1 MRFIVAIGLTLAL
14 GSVIATPGAAQTD
27 TKGGITQS
35 FNSCVDLA
43 RQRGWTE
50 SDLDTNQAAARR
62 FVINCM
68 QGGKARAQKQKAKK
82 AQKTQKTQR

>member
-14 GSVIATPGAAQTD
+14 GSLIATPGAAQTD
-27 TKGGITQS
+27 AKGGLTQS

-50 SDLDTNQAAARR
+50 SDLQDNRAAARN
-62 FVINCM
+62 FVIRCM
-68 QGGKARAQKQKAKK
+68 QGGKARAQKQKTKK
-82 AQKTQKTQR
+82 AQKTQR

>member
-1 MRFIVAIGLTLAL
+1 MRFIIVAVGAILAL
-14 GSVIATPGAAQTD
+14 ASVTATPTAAQNGQ
-27 TKGGITQS
+27 KGITQS

-50 SDLDTNQAAARR
+50 SDLDTNQRAARN

-68 QGGKARAQKQKAKK
+68 QGGKARAQKQKTKK
-82 AQKTQKTQR
+82 AQKTQR